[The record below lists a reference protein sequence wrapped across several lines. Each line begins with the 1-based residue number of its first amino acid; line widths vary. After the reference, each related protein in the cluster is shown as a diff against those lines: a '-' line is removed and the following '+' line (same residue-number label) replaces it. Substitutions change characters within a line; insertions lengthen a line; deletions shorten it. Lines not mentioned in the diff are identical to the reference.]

1 MEIYLIAIPLFF
13 AAAALIAEIADKFMI
28 IY

>member
-13 AAAALIAEIADKFMI
+13 AAAALIAEILDHFMI